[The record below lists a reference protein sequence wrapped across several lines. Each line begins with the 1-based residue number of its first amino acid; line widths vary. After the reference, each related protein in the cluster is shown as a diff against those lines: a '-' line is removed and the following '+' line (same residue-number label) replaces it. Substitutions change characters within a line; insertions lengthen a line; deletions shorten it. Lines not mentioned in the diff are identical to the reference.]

1 MTAGAL
7 RVATLAVLFAA
18 IASPA
23 AADWQFTPFFG
34 WTFAGSTTL
43 NDLEDASRLTH
54 WNFGGTVTVT
64 GRGALGLEAYFA
76 FTPGFFKNADNL
88 PPGSPPN
95 FGVKG
100 SRTYALMG
108 NLVLTAPKK
117 WTEYGLR
124 PYVSGGFGALHASQT
139 CCEAPDEILSYS
151 RTTVGYNLGG
161 GAVGFFTDRTG
172 VRFDLRYIG
181 NLHDADEDPAVAQIG
196 RLHLRYWTT
205 AIGVVLRY

>member
-18 IASPA
+18 VASPA

-34 WTFAGSTTL
+34 WTFKGSTTL
-43 NDLEDASRLTH
+43 NDLERATSLTH
-54 WNFGGTVTVT
+54 WNFGGAATLT
-64 GRGALGLEAYFA
+64 GRGPIGVEAYFV
-76 FTPGFFKNADNL
+76 FTPHFFNHEANR
-88 PPGSPPN
+88 PPGTAPSL
-95 FGVKG
+95 GVKG

-117 WTEYGLR
+117 WNEYGLR

-139 CCEAPDEILSYS
+139 CCDSPTEILSYS
-151 RTTVGYNLGG
+151 RTTAAYNLGG
-161 GAVGFFTDRTG
+161 GAVGLFTERTG

-181 NLHDADEDPAVAQIG
+181 NLRDSDEDPAVAQFG

>member
-1 MTAGAL
+1 MTSGAL

-18 IASPA
+18 VASPA
-23 AADWQFTPFFG
+23 AADWQFTPFVG
-34 WTFAGSTTL
+34 WTFKGSTTL

-54 WNFGGTVTVT
+54 WNFGGATTVT
-64 GRGALGLEAYFA
+64 GRGPLGVEAYFV
-76 FTPGFFKNADNL
+76 FTPNFFKHEENL
-88 PPGSPPN
+88 PAGLPPN
-95 FGVKG
+95 FKVKD

-108 NLVLTAPKK
+108 NLILTAPKK
-117 WTEYGLR
+117 WNEYGLR

-139 CCEAPDEILSYS
+139 CCEAPDEVLSYS
-151 RTTVGYNLGG
+151 RTVAAYNIGG

-181 NLHDADEDPAVAQIG
+181 NLRDVDEDPAVAQLG

-205 AIGVVLRY
+205 GFGLVLRY